1 MPERR
6 RGGSGGSQRLEL
18 AGADQRAAEMQQR
31 GHNVGAALV
40 VLGFW
45 VAAVDRIAPVNSPTP
60 GSDTNAVDRGP
71 GLAVAGVAALTASPW
86 LPLAPRRQPPMGN
99 ATAMGVQAP
108 GMARS
113 GARPDVPSSPRSR
126 LPVFVLDKGRFTAF
140 DAPGQKAA
148 EFQRI
153 NNRGEIVGSYSKGT
167 RWTPQATGRQIN
179 FKAPG
184 DETSGARPRW
194 PADGQTRGPPGC
206 LPGSMQRLNSLAS
219 S

>member
-1 MPERR
+1 
-6 RGGSGGSQRLEL
+6 
-18 AGADQRAAEMQQR
+18 
-31 GHNVGAALV
+31 
-40 VLGFW
+40 
-45 VAAVDRIAPVNSPTP
+45 
-60 GSDTNAVDRGP
+60 
-71 GLAVAGVAALTASPW
+71 
-86 LPLAPRRQPPMGN
+86 
-99 ATAMGVQAP
+99 MGVQAP

-113 GARPDVPSSPRSR
+113 GARPNVPNSPRSR

-179 FKAPG
+179 FKAQAMRLRVHDLAGLRTGRPG
-184 DETSGARPRW
+184 
-194 PADGQTRGPPGC
+194 GPPGC

>member
-1 MPERR
+1 
-6 RGGSGGSQRLEL
+6 
-18 AGADQRAAEMQQR
+18 
-31 GHNVGAALV
+31 
-40 VLGFW
+40 
-45 VAAVDRIAPVNSPTP
+45 
-60 GSDTNAVDRGP
+60 
-71 GLAVAGVAALTASPW
+71 
-86 LPLAPRRQPPMGN
+86 
-99 ATAMGVQAP
+99 MGVQAP

-113 GARPDVPSSPRSR
+113 GARPNVPSSPHSR

-194 PADGQTRGPPGC
+194 PADGQTRGTTRVSPWFDAAVELVSVLLTL
-206 LPGSMQRLNSLAS
+206 LPGRRQ
-219 S
+219 